1 MTTLQIVLI
10 ETLMRPTK
18 LNGST
23 TRWRPALMDSEYKK
37 VWRGSLYST
46 AEEAK
51 EVATKQ
57 LKLIVCK
64 KVIG

>member
-23 TRWRPALMDSEYKK
+23 TRWRPALMNSEYKM
-37 VWRGSLYST
+37 VWRGSLYLT
-46 AEEAK
+46 ADKAK
-51 EVATKQ
+51 EVAIKQ
-57 LKLIVCK
+57 HELAACE